1 MNGKKIKAA
10 RQTTAATPT
19 SAKKHRPTTRPIQ
32 GRMPASRR
40 ASRSFWKSPGGIVI
54 GLGVVVILALSFVLP
69 GLLKTN
75 SNPATMVGANAL
87 GAGLRV
93 GAPVP
98 AFSGVDL
105 LSQQPITSKSLYGT
119 KTLLFFSEGVSCQAC
134 LQQIQGI
141 QQMGSR
147 MRELGIRLVSL
158 TPDSPALL
166 DQAIRDYGITT
177 SVISDSNLSIS
188 GAFNTLGLG
197 MHSNTPGHA
206 FVLIDK
212 GKVLWYRDY
221 WLAPY
226 QEMYVQPTTLLSD
239 LSHA

>member
-1 MNGKKIKAA
+1 
-10 RQTTAATPT
+10 
-19 SAKKHRPTTRPIQ
+19 
-32 GRMPASRR
+32 MPAPRR
-40 ASRSFWKSPGGIVI
+40 ASRSFWKSPGGMVI

-75 SNPATMVGANAL
+75 STPATMVGANAL

-105 LSQQPITSKSLYGT
+105 LSEQPITSKSLYGT

-141 QQMGSR
+141 QQMSSR

-166 DQAIRDYGITT
+166 DQAIRNYGITT

-226 QEMYVQPTTLLSD
+226 QEMYVQPNTLLSD

>member
-1 MNGKKIKAA
+1 M
-10 RQTTAATPT
+10 
-19 SAKKHRPTTRPIQ
+19 
-32 GRMPASRR
+32 
-40 ASRSFWKSPGGIVI
+40 VI

-69 GLLKTN
+69 GLLRTN
-75 SNPATMVGANAL
+75 STPATMVGANAL

-105 LSQQPITSKSLYGT
+105 LSEQPITSKSLYGT

-226 QEMYVQPTTLLSD
+226 QEMYVQPNTLLSD

>member
-1 MNGKKIKAA
+1 V
-10 RQTTAATPT
+10 AT
-19 SAKKHRPTTRPIQ
+19 
-32 GRMPASRR
+32 
-40 ASRSFWKSPGGIVI
+40 
-54 GLGVVVILALSFVLP
+54 GLGVVIILALSFVLP

-75 SNPATMVGANAL
+75 STSATLVGANAI
-87 GAGLRV
+87 GAGLKV

-98 AFSGVDL
+98 AFSGVNL
-105 LSQQPITSKSLYGT
+105 LSQKLISSKSIYGT

-141 QQMGSR
+141 QQMGSTTR
-147 MRELGIRLVSL
+147 ALGIQLVSV
-158 TPDSPALL
+158 TPDSAALL

-177 SVISDSNLSIS
+177 PLISDSKLSIS

-206 FVLIDK
+206 FVLIYK

-221 WLAPY
+221 WLPPY
-226 QEMYVQPTTLLSD
+226 REMYVQPNTLMSD

>member
-1 MNGKKIKAA
+1 MPAA
-10 RQTTAATPT
+10 RG
-19 SAKKHRPTTRPIQ
+19 SAKRSH
-32 GRMPASRR
+32 ASV
-40 ASRSFWKSPGGIVI
+40 RSFWRSPSGVVA
-54 GLGVVVILALSFVLP
+54 GLGVVVILALSFILP
-69 GLLKTN
+69 GLLTTN
-75 SNPATMVGANAL
+75 STSATMVGANSP

-93 GAPVP
+93 GAPMP
-98 AFSGVDL
+98 KFSGVDL
-105 LSQQPITSKSLYGT
+105 LSQQPITSKSVYGT
-119 KTLLFFSEGVSCQAC
+119 KTLLFFSEGVSCQSC

-141 QQMGSR
+141 QQIGSQ
-147 MRELGIRLVSL
+147 MRALGIHLVSV

-177 SVISDSNLSIS
+177 PVISDSSLSIS

-206 FVLIDK
+206 FVLIYK

-221 WLAPY
+221 WLPPY
-226 QEMYVQPTTLLSD
+226 QEMYVQPRILISD